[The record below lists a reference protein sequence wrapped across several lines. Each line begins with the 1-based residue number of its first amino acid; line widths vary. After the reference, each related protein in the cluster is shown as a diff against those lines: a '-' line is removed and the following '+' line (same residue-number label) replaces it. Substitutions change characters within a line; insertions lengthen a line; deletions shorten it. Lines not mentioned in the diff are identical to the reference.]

1 MKKALA
7 AQEKEE
13 ELSEDDLSFDEL
25 DFDDDTE
32 DTVDTVATQSEP
44 QPEALEEASKSEQKP
59 NEELEVK
66 LEAET
71 EQKIEAETEQ
81 KEEKEESEQEAEA
94 RTQGKASRT
103 CRSRRDCFR
112 DRTAGR
118 NGFSRRRTGRIR

>member
-25 DFDDDTE
+25 DLDDDAE

-71 EQKIEAETEQ
+71 EQKNRKNPMNMNMLIQVNWFLGNIHRLKLMKHSTTLLPLDWKEKYMREQ
-81 KEEKEESEQEAEA
+81 RE
-94 RTQGKASRT
+94 
-103 CRSRRDCFR
+103 CFYL
-112 DRTAGR
+112 
-118 NGFSRRRTGRIR
+118 N

>member
-1 MKKALA
+1 MA

-25 DFDDDTE
+25 DLDDDAE
-32 DTVDTVATQSEP
+32 DTVGTVATQSEP
-44 QPEALEEASKSEQKP
+44 QPEALEEASKSEQKL

-71 EQKIEAETEQ
+71 EQKIEAGN
-81 KEEKEESEQEAEA
+81 
-94 RTQGKASRT
+94 RTKGRKGRIRTGSRSQNTRRFSRT
-103 CRSRRDCFR
+103 CRSRRGCFR

-118 NGFSRRRTGRIR
+118 NDFSRRRTGRI